1 MVQMN
6 RFIQFNDE
14 TVDTR
19 TLLLYERLA
28 RALADANYL
37 ELKERKL
44 IEFRPEEGILSM
56 SVFWRHRSE
65 EVMHAGRLS
74 DIYLLSAGFWQHFN
88 VQAWKKFS
96 KKYTHHPLK
105 RFALELFTML
115 EEFRL
120 IDKIKAARPGTID
133 AFEVRRTAY
142 VALYQTAV
150 HTNLQ
155 KGFLADA
162 LLNELYII
170 LYEGLFAESAIDW
183 GPLQIEL
190 VKSIVVTAYET
201 KSTEETG
208 YVVDR
213 LMTVIE
219 RLIEEDLFQ
228 QYYSIGDAFTAKDI
242 STFDYH
248 EGMKDAESKEEDAK
262 ETIEEVFRTWHAE
275 NEEEGGVH
283 LQYELEH
290 GHSSKAIG
298 EEATEGSE
306 EADVEE
312 TGYGQSV
319 GNEKEQ
325 QVEDEKE
332 QSDES
337 HSVKQAGK
345 QFGKEHLNVVYEEK
359 IIVPEDSFEKRKEIQ
374 NWREEQKPFVR
385 AFVKEMKKRIELKQ
399 VAKREN
405 LLNGR
410 LSSNLTTLFIDER
423 PKPFYR
429 KSAPS
434 NQLDAAFGL
443 LVDGSASMI
452 DKLEETKKAVLLF
465 HDVLRELQVSHEIS
479 SYWEEAFKA
488 SSQIQP
494 NQFELMH
501 TFQDRQKDS
510 GLSILSF
517 DAHED
522 NRDGFA
528 IRWMAERL
536 FRRPEKHKF
545 LLVFSD
551 GEPSAFG
558 YDRNGVVD
566 TAEAVLETEKMGIS
580 VIHLFLATEQPTDD
594 QKAVFATMFGNK
606 TASSDSVEDFA
617 NQTLRILR
625 KLLAIVIR
633 TS

>member
-14 TVDTR
+14 TVDTK

-44 IEFRPEEGILSM
+44 IEFQPKEGILSM

-74 DIYLLSAGFWQHFN
+74 DIYLLAAGFWQYFN
-88 VQAWKKFS
+88 TQNWKRFT
-96 KKYTHHPLK
+96 KKYMHHPLR

-120 IDKIKAARPGTID
+120 IDKIKAARPGTVD
-133 AFEVRRTAY
+133 AFETRQQAY
-142 VALYQTAV
+142 LALHQTGV

-170 LYEGLFAESAIDW
+170 LYEGIYAESDIDW
-183 GPLQIEL
+183 GPIQFEL
-190 VKSIVVTAYET
+190 VKSVIVNVYET

-208 YVVDR
+208 YIVDR
-213 LMTVIE
+213 LIAVIE
-219 RLIEEDLFQ
+219 QSIEEDLFQ
-228 QYYSIGDAFTAKDI
+228 QYYSIGDAFAEKEI
-242 STFDYH
+242 PAFDYH
-248 EGMKDAESKEEDAK
+248 EGMKDAESKEDEAK
-262 ETIEEVFRTWHAE
+262 ETIEEVFRTWHEE
-275 NEEEGGVH
+275 NEEEGGAHV
-283 LQYELEH
+283 QYELEH

-298 EEATEGSE
+298 NEATEGSD
-306 EADVEE
+306 EATVEE

-325 QVEDEKE
+325 KVEDEKD
-332 QSDES
+332 QSDDN
-337 HSVKQAGK
+337 HSAKQAGK
-345 QFGKEHLNVVYEEK
+345 KFGNEHLNVVFEEK
-359 IIVPEDSFEKRKEIQ
+359 IIEPEDSFENRKKIQ
-374 NWREEQKPFVR
+374 DWRENQKPFVR
-385 AFVKEMKKRIELKQ
+385 AFVAEMKKRIELKQ
-399 VAKREN
+399 SSRRES

-434 NQLDAAFGL
+434 TQLDAAFGL

-452 DKLEETKKAVLLF
+452 DKLEETQKAVLLF

-479 SYWEEAFKA
+479 SYSEEAFKA
-488 SSQIQP
+488 SAELQP
-494 NQFELMH
+494 NLFELMH
-501 TFQDRQKDS
+501 TFQDKHKDS

-517 DAHED
+517 NANED

-536 FRRPEKHKF
+536 SRRPEKHKF

-558 YDRNGVVD
+558 YDRNGIVD
-566 TAEAVLETEKMGIS
+566 TAEAVLETEKKGIS
-580 VIHLFLATEQPTDD
+580 VIHLFLATEPPTDD
-594 QKAVFATMFGNK
+594 QKAVFTTMFGNK
-606 TASSDSVEDFA
+606 TASSHTVEDFA
-617 NQTLRILR
+617 DQTLRILR
-625 KLLAIVIR
+625 KLFAIVIR
-633 TS
+633 TG

>member
-1 MVQMN
+1 MN

-14 TVDTR
+14 TVETK

-37 ELKERKL
+37 DLKERKL
-44 IEFRPEEGILSM
+44 IEFQPKEGILSM

-88 VQAWKKFS
+88 ILVWQRYT
-96 KKYTHHPLK
+96 KKYMHHPLK
-105 RFALELFTML
+105 NLALELFMML

-120 IDKIKAARPGTID
+120 IDKIKAARPGTTD
-133 AFEVRRTAY
+133 TFTVRREAY
-142 VALYQTAV
+142 VAFHQTGA

-170 LYEGLFAESAIDW
+170 LYEGIFAESDIEW
-183 GPLQIEL
+183 GPIQFEL
-190 VKSIVVTAYET
+190 IKSIIVSTYDAR
-201 KSTEETG
+201 STEETG

-213 LMTVIE
+213 IIAVIE
-219 RLIEEDLFQ
+219 QSIEEDLFH
-228 QYYSIGDAFTAKDI
+228 QYYSIVDAFTTEEIPA
-242 STFDYH
+242 FDYH
-248 EGMKDAESKEEDAK
+248 QGMKDAESKEEDAK
-262 ETIEEVFRTWHAE
+262 ETIAEVFRTWHEE
-275 NEEEGGVH
+275 NEEEGGIH
-283 LQYELEH
+283 LQFELEH
-290 GHSSKAIG
+290 GHSSKAMG
-298 EEATEGSE
+298 DEATEGSD
-306 EADVEE
+306 EANIEE
-312 TGYGQSV
+312 TGYGQSA
-319 GNEKEQ
+319 GNEKEL

-332 QSDES
+332 QSDREDS
-337 HSVKQAGK
+337 AKQAGK
-345 QFGKEHLNVVYEEK
+345 LFGKEHLHVVYEEK
-359 IIVPEDSFEKRKEIQ
+359 LIEIQDDFENRQNMQ
-374 NWREEQKPFVR
+374 NWREQQKPFVR
-385 AFVKEMKKRIELKQ
+385 AFVEEMRKRIELKQ
-399 VAKREN
+399 VARREN

-410 LSSNLTTLFIDER
+410 LSSHLTTLFIDER

-434 NQLDAAFGL
+434 TQLDAAFGL

-479 SYWEEAFKA
+479 SYSEEAFKA
-488 SSQIQP
+488 SAELQP
-494 NQFELMH
+494 NLFELMH
-501 TFQDRQKDS
+501 TFQDRHMDS

-517 DAHED
+517 NANED

-536 FRRPEKHKF
+536 HRRPEKHKF

-566 TAEAVLETEKMGIS
+566 TAEAVLETEKKGIS
-580 VIHLFLATEQPTDD
+580 VIHLFLATEPPTDD
-594 QKAVFATMFGNK
+594 QKAMFSTMFGNK
-606 TASSDSVEDFA
+606 TASSHTVEDFA
-617 NQTLRILR
+617 DQTLRILR
-625 KLLAIVIR
+625 KLFAIVIR
-633 TS
+633 TG